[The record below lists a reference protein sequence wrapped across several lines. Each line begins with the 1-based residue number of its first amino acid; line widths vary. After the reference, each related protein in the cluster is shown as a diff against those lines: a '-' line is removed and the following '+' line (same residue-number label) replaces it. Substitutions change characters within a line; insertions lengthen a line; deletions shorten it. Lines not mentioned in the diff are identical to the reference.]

1 MCWEQA
7 IRVCAKL
14 RQRFETQTYD
24 YTMLGKFLLHHEAE
38 LFSQIVAGQSAT
50 HQRRLFPNYF
60 FVTFHG
66 PDFPQVCVSFCFGIV
81 FGVALSIPSC
91 GFGMCSCQRRVLCCG
106 ARCGRR
112 VVYSCARLTVYIS
125 CALSQKLRGNR
136 YIYRGGQLEHI
147 TVFVKRL
154 LTKWPFARQAL
165 PNEDI
170 SADSATNGACVQTWF
185 ACVHFSCPSGLG
197 SLVVW

>member
-1 MCWEQA
+1 MPACACLRVHTLIVRSSLTSESSHGSCPWVVVVVVAACWLGQTFGKAMCWEQA

-81 FGVALSIPSC
+81 FGVLRCRS
-91 GFGMCSCQRRVLCCG
+91 RRADLECVRVGDVCC
-106 ARCGRR
+106 AAAH
-112 VVYSCARLTVYIS
+112 VV
-125 CALSQKLRGNR
+125 
-136 YIYRGGQLEHI
+136 
-147 TVFVKRL
+147 
-154 LTKWPFARQAL
+154 
-165 PNEDI
+165 
-170 SADSATNGACVQTWF
+170 
-185 ACVHFSCPSGLG
+185 
-197 SLVVW
+197 